1 MTQNR
6 EEGFDEAPEGEADEI
21 IHAIGR
27 IMKAEKALSD
37 DTNVVAETTEAVEER
52 VLAALQRLTGGCDTP
67 PTVLEAL
74 ILERLDPLLD
84 EWISR
89 HLPSLAERLVREEIR
104 RLMDKA
110 RDT

>member
-6 EEGFDEAPEGEADEI
+6 EEGFDEAHEDETDEI
-21 IHAIGR
+21 IHAIRR

-37 DTNVVAETTEAVEER
+37 DTDVVAETTEAVEER
-52 VLAALQRLTGGCDTP
+52 VLAALKRLAGGRDTP

-84 EWISR
+84 DWISR
-89 HLPSLAERLVREEIR
+89 HLPALAERLVREEIR

-110 RDT
+110 GDT